1 MATFTCWCGHVIR
14 EDDERENCGHILW
27 DNVEA
32 FYDKIAA
39 DLLSF
44 VTAQAK
50 GEARAWVREYF
61 EDSLAPYDMTA
72 GEAALG
78 IVYRTSEQYCSGIYR
93 CSSCGRVH

>member
-1 MATFTCWCGHVIR
+1 M
-14 EDDERENCGHILW
+14 
-27 DNVEA
+27 EA

-72 GEAALG
+72 GETALG
-78 IVYRTSEQYCSGIYR
+78 IVYRTSEQFCSGIYR
-93 CSSCGRVH
+93 CSSCGRVHIHVRGTQNQWQSFLPEGRMSGR